1 VLFSNEKIAGFI
13 NKNFEPTWE
22 SVRSVPTIRIDFGDE
37 RIVTRTLHGNVATYA
52 CLPDGQVLDILPGI
66 YDPQSYLR
74 QLQELARLHRFVGQ
88 SNDAVTSLREYHQRQ
103 ADANQK
109 SRPREVLVESGG
121 GFSIKGTEQPV
132 KVFLVPA
139 TRAAA
144 RQAIA
149 QGHDPLADDKPTP
162 NTTEG
167 LDEWKA
173 LVDDALVNETTRRQ
187 KIHEYLA
194 TPSKPVVPA
203 TITKWLYRE
212 VLHTDLDDP
221 YLGLGKLLFDR
232 YPFAS
237 EDDAAGDSPPKR
249 PGEDP
254 NPPR

>member
-1 VLFSNEKIAGFI
+1 VLFSDDTIARFI
-13 NKNFEPTWE
+13 NNNFEPTWE

-66 YDPQSYLR
+66 YDPGTYLR
-74 QLQELARLHRFVGQ
+74 QLRELTKLHRFVSQKG
-88 SNDAVTSLREYHQRQ
+88 NGVTSLHDYHQRQ
-103 ADANQK
+103 ADALRK
-109 SRPREVLVESGG
+109 SQPREVLVESGG

-132 KVFLVPA
+132 KVLLVPA

-149 QGHDPLADDKPTP
+149 QGHDPLADDKSTP

-173 LVDDALVNETTRRQ
+173 LVDDARINETTRRQ
-187 KIHEYLA
+187 RIHEHLA
-194 TPSKPVVPA
+194 TQSKPVVPA
-203 TITKWLYRE
+203 DITKWLYRE

-237 EDDAAGDSPPKR
+237 EDNAASDSTPKR
-249 PGEDP
+249 SGEDP
-254 NPPR
+254 QPQR

>member
-1 VLFSNEKIAGFI
+1 MLFSDDTVARFI

-52 CLPDGQVLDILPGI
+52 CLPDGQVLDVLPGI
-66 YDPQSYLR
+66 YDPGTYLR
-74 QLQELARLHRFVGQ
+74 QLQELTKLHRFVGQ
-88 SNDAVTSLREYHQRQ
+88 SGNAVTSLREYHQRQ
-103 ADANQK
+103 ADALQK

-121 GFSIKGTEQPV
+121 GFSIKGTEQPL

-139 TRAAA
+139 SRAAA

-149 QGHDPLADDKPTP
+149 QGHDPLADDKSTP

-173 LVDDALVNETTRRQ
+173 LVDDARINETTRRQ

-194 TPSKPVVPA
+194 AKSEPVVPA
-203 TITKWLYRE
+203 DITKWLYRE

-232 YPFAS
+232 FPFAS
-237 EDDAAGDSPPKR
+237 EDNTVNDTSTK
-249 PGEDP
+249 
-254 NPPR
+254 